1 MTINPSIML
10 KHKPVHSFTD
20 KTVKCSQLNTLNR
33 TANPTYDTNAFI
45 QARIKAKS
53 NLTNNGLWVYDK
65 NNRIIPSNAHNIK
78 ELTMMVYPNSTTG
91 ADAEHNIRKY
101 YNDVW
106 FNKLTDRQRYA
117 LTWYCDYGYASMNA
131 FLDGRNPMAYDAKQ
145 YCDDAMSA
153 MMLTKP
159 LANDVIMYRR
169 IMTDDK
175 IKRPTE
181 ELKLYNTLAT
191 SSIMVRKSFTS
202 TSMVDGVFNHDDY
215 SDTCIIMRVHA
226 GVRGF
231 AVPSDVR
238 NVGIDEHE
246 FILAPG
252 SHIMV
257 NDVLETS
264 PLADNDGLTWAAG
277 HPVIIADVLS

>member
-1 MTINPSIML
+1 M
-10 KHKPVHSFTD
+10 
-20 KTVKCSQLNTLNR
+20 
-33 TANPTYDTNAFI
+33 
-45 QARIKAKS
+45 
-53 NLTNNGLWVYDK
+53 
-65 NNRIIPSNAHNIK
+65 
-78 ELTMMVYPNSTTG
+78 
-91 ADAEHNIRKY
+91 
-101 YNDVW
+101 
-106 FNKLTDRQRYA
+106 
-117 LTWYCDYGYASMNA
+117 AS
-131 FLDGRNPMAYDAKQ
+131 DAKQ

-169 IMTDDK
+169 IMTDDMF
-175 IKRPTE
+175 KRPVE
-181 ELKLYNTLAT
+181 ELKLYNALAT
-191 SSIMVRKSFTS
+191 GSVMVRKSFTS

-246 FILAPG
+246 FIIAPG
-252 SHIMV
+252 ARIMV

-264 PLADNDGLTWAAG
+264 PLADSDGLAWSAG